1 MTPVV
6 VLLVSAAATWFLTG
20 LIWVVQVVHY
30 PLFSYADRTAYP
42 AFAAAHA
49 RLITPIVGPA
59 MLVELVTAGLLLAD
73 RPAAL
78 PVRWAWIGA
87 GLVGVIWLSTAL
99 VQVPMHAQLAQGYE
113 ARAHAWLVTSN
124 WIRTVA
130 WTIRSVLLFLALA
143 RALQSTS

>member
-6 VLLVSAAATWFLTG
+6 VLLVNAAATWFLTG

-30 PLFSYADRTAYP
+30 PLFSSVDRSAYP
-42 AFAAAHA
+42 AFAAAHG

-59 MLVELVTAGLLLAD
+59 MLVELVTAVLLVAQ

-87 GLVGVIWLSTAL
+87 GLVAVIWLSTAL
-99 VQVPMHAQLAQGYE
+99 VQVPLHAQLAQGYD
-113 ARAHAWLVTSN
+113 ARAHGWLVTSN
-124 WIRTVA
+124 WLRTVA
-130 WTIRSVLLFLALA
+130 WSIRSLLLLLALT
-143 RALQSTS
+143 RALQSSS